1 MAMSPEAPPS
11 ILASAIAPLVQ
22 PGGRRGKEPGE
33 SFFDTLR
40 RAPARHPWLAWL
52 ALVVGFGLSVGVLL
66 LVNDEVERKAQIAF
80 GEDAS
85 DMAREVIE
93 HARGYADVVFAVR
106 GLLDVSQHVS
116 RAEFHRFARGL
127 EVERRYPGLT
137 SISYAFRVR
146 NDERSAFEQRMLAES
161 ADLPP
166 DLPPFAIRST
176 EARPEYIVLSYVE
189 PPQEAAGVLGF
200 DLSQEPVRNAAVES
214 ARDSGTLSTTSSI
227 AALTDPNARLS
238 SFVLRLAVYEGGV
251 VPPTVEARRSAFVG
265 VAGATIRLPEMIRAA
280 LSAVAPYALA
290 SVRVRVEDVTGR
302 AATSAGT
309 LLFDTAQGADKA
321 APVLYA
327 KYGLVNRFAIGDRTL
342 AVHITPLAKPRPRG
356 ADVFLPHIAG
366 ALTMIGAL
374 LVFGLVRALAEAEV
388 RGASLRRSL
397 KRLEFHRARLA
408 ETQQIANIGGFEWD
422 MRGKAQ
428 IWSDHLYRILGRPV
442 GDPPHP
448 DHDFFYANVVHNADA
463 PAVRDALRR
472 VLADRGPVALDCR
485 IVRPDGV
492 ERIVSTL
499 TRLEAA
505 DDGARTRVVGTV
517 RDITGEWRAAER
529 ERAQLQFIQTMMDA
543 IPIPVY
549 QKDIDGRFRACND
562 AWCRFVGMS
571 RKTMLGRT
579 ADEVLPGAHIEAVHA
594 QDQRLFGRV
603 ATDSIEV
610 DLRNAAGELRRVM
623 LHKASYAAQD
633 GAIAGLVGAAFDIT
647 ELRQTKERLE
657 ETVAELDR
665 RNRTAMLL
673 GEFGEVLQACLGL
686 DDAYEAIGK
695 YLPRL
700 LPRSSG
706 AVYRLGTGRGNAER
720 CASWGAPVDIPDTM
734 TTTDCVAVRRG
745 QPRCVERSEDELN
758 CRHFTVPP
766 PSYACL
772 PLSSHGELLGLLHV
786 QCAAAGGR
794 ACNPETEWPALR
806 SAAEQI
812 SLALANL
819 AIRETLREQ
828 ATRDKLTGLYNRHYL
843 NARFEQD
850 LARASRN
857 ASTIG
862 IVLLDMDHFKRF
874 NDTFG
879 HGAGDHVLRKL
890 AGVLEKATRRS
901 DVACRYGG
909 EEFLLLMPDASREIA
924 TRRAEEVRVAIKA
937 LRLEWEGAP
946 LGPLTV
952 SAGVAAFPVDGSDA
966 DTLVQ
971 RADQALYRA
980 KELGRDR
987 VEVAMP
993 ASVTRSASKATAG

>member
-1 MAMSPEAPPS
+1 MPPEAPSPV
-11 ILASAIAPLVQ
+11 IAGAFTADAQ
-22 PGGRRGKEPGE
+22 AGGRGKTPGE
-33 SFFDTLR
+33 SLLDALR
-40 RAPARHPWLAWL
+40 RAPARRPWLAWL
-52 ALVVGFGLSVGVLL
+52 ALVVGFAASVGVLL

-80 GEDAS
+80 AEDAT

-106 GLLDVSQHVS
+106 GLLDVSKHVTG
-116 RAEFHRFARGL
+116 AEFHRFARGL
-127 EVERRYPGLT
+127 EVEHRYPGLT
-137 SISYAFRVR
+137 NISYAFRVR
-146 NDERSAFEQRMLAES
+146 NEERNAFEQRMRAES
-161 ADLPP
+161 ADLPS
-166 DLPPFAIRST
+166 DLPPFAIKT
-176 EARPEYIVLSYVE
+176 NEARPEYIVLSYVE
-189 PPQEAAGVLGF
+189 PLQEAAGVLGF

-214 ARDSGTLSTTSSI
+214 ARDSGMLSTTASISS
-227 AALTDPNARLS
+227 LTDPNARLS

-251 VPPTVEARRSAFVG
+251 VPPTVEARRRAFVG

-302 AATSAGT
+302 PVSSPGT
-309 LLFDTAQGADKA
+309 LLFDTTGADKPS
-321 APVLYA
+321 PVLYA
-327 KYGLVNRFAIGDRTL
+327 KYGLVNRFAIGDRML
-342 AVHITPLAKPRPRG
+342 AVHITPLAKPKPRG
-356 ADVFLPHIAG
+356 IDVFLPHIAG
-366 ALTMIGAL
+366 ALTMIGAV

-422 MRGKAQ
+422 MRGKSQ
-428 IWSDHLYRILGRPV
+428 IWSDQLYRILGRPV

-448 DHDFFYANVVHNADA
+448 DHDFFYANVVHSADA

-517 RDITGEWRAAER
+517 RDITGAWRAAER

-549 QKDIDGRFRACND
+549 QKDIEGRFRACND

-571 RKTMLGRT
+571 RKVMLGRS
-579 ADEVLPGAHIEAVHA
+579 ADDVLPGAHIEAVHA
-594 QDQRLFGRV
+594 QDRRLLARV
-603 ATDSIEV
+603 GTESIEV
-610 DLRNAAGELRRVM
+610 DLRNAAGELRRVI

-633 GAIAGLVGAAFDIT
+633 GTIAGLVGAAFDIT
-647 ELRQTKERLE
+647 ELRQTKEQLE

-686 DDAYEAIGK
+686 EDAYEAIGK

-706 AVYRLGTGRGNAER
+706 VVYRLGAGRGNAER

-734 TTTDCVAVRRG
+734 PTTDCVAVRRG

-850 LARASRN
+850 LARASRDG
-857 ASTIG
+857 STIG

-924 TRRAEEVRVAIKA
+924 VQRAEEVRAAIKA

-946 LGPLTV
+946 LGPLTI

-993 ASVTRSASKATAG
+993 PSMARSALKATVR